1 MNSLKELRL
10 ADIVT
15 EFPGSAPVLEK
26 YKLDFCCK
34 GKRTLAQACDEQ
46 NLPLEQVETEL
57 SEVSPRSDSGQSL
70 FQGMNPRQL
79 SDYIVARHHV
89 YVKQAIPTI
98 LNHLGKLYEKHRDRY
113 PHVPDVY
120 NLFQK
125 VAEELSAHMVKEE
138 HILFPMM
145 DQLDHLSKAHV
156 MGPISVM
163 EAEHDEAGDLM
174 AAIRELTNDY
184 TPPADACTTHK
195 LVLLELRQFEEDLH
209 QHVYLENHLLFP
221 KAVAMAVN

>member
-1 MNSLKELRL
+1 MESLKQLRL

-57 SEVSPRSDSGQSL
+57 GEVSPRTDAGQSL
-70 FQGMNPRQL
+70 FQGMNPKQL

-98 LNHLGKLYEKHRDRY
+98 LNHLEKLYQKHSDRY

-120 NLFQK
+120 NLFRK
-125 VAEELSAHMVKEE
+125 MAEELSAHMVKEE
-138 HILFPMM
+138 CILFPMM
-145 DQLDHLSKAHV
+145 DQLDHLSKAQL

-163 EAEHDEAGDLM
+163 EAEHDEAGDII

-184 TPPADACTTHK
+184 SPPADACTTHK

-221 KAVAMAVN
+221 KAVDMVVN

>member
-1 MNSLKELRL
+1 
-10 ADIVT
+10 
-15 EFPGSAPVLEK
+15 
-26 YKLDFCCK
+26 
-34 GKRTLAQACDEQ
+34 
-46 NLPLEQVETEL
+46 
-57 SEVSPRSDSGQSL
+57 
-70 FQGMNPRQL
+70 
-79 SDYIVARHHV
+79 
-89 YVKQAIPTI
+89 
-98 LNHLGKLYEKHRDRY
+98 
-113 PHVPDVY
+113 
-120 NLFQK
+120 
-125 VAEELSAHMVKEE
+125 
-138 HILFPMM
+138 
-145 DQLDHLSKAHV
+145 